1 MEKRRSPSDSAS
13 KTEEKAP
20 SFISVKCHFGPE
32 NGKIS
37 FLKKGPLSDPFFGP
51 KKNFL
56 CIQLAVQSERSVQGQ
71 AITVDLTQIH
81 PLQPECQPLK
91 EGW

>member
-1 MEKRRSPSDSAS
+1 MVKRRSPSDSTS

-20 SFISVKCHFGPE
+20 SFISVKCHFGLE
-32 NGKIS
+32 NGKII
-37 FLKKGPLSDPFFGP
+37 FLKKGPLSDPFFGL
-51 KKNFL
+51 KKNLLCFL
-56 CIQLAVQSERSVQGQ
+56 VAIQSERPVQGQ
-71 AITVDLTQIH
+71 AINVDLTQIH